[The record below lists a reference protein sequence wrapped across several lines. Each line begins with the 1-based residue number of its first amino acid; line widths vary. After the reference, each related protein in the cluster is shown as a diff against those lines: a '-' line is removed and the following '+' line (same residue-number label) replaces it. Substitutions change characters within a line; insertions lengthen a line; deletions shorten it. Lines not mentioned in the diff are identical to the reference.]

1 MADRDAL
8 CEKMDIA
15 HRAESTQDELDKARD
30 APLAVED
37 YFPIIEFTK
46 KETNKVQRS
55 APPRSSVLT
64 CAEADTMMDME
75 EKETLVRRKE
85 SQGEREITCD
95 NALKIDEA
103 HVNATIKLTA
113 ERNETIAVMV
123 KEKEDLVQQRDE
135 ACRING
141 NALATAKVTHEQI
154 SFGLSVTDWF
164 KVEFTDL
171 LKQMDDI
178 HKSLRADLDDL
189 HQKTDSMERHECS
202 LVMSM
207 HETNALH
214 AGSRQGDQRERDLET
229 ILVAEL
235 DAMRQT
241 MDVMSKEK
249 NLLSMS
255 LGQEFMNRETN
266 LLSTIN
272 KLTAEL
278 EDMRQTI
285 DVKNKENDSLER
297 LHAETLPLATSVLV
311 KEQHNLF
318 LLEENRQ
325 LKKSLKLC
333 QEECDEAR
341 QAKKESTNL
350 HNIIQNELTESLC
363 SLEQLRVEN
372 KAMEEQ
378 AVVLANEL
386 ASCEAELLK
395 CQIDLCGLEH
405 SIKDL
410 MAGRDALE
418 EMTDANTW
426 LAAELDS
433 AHQSIVLLERH
444 NSSLVVSM
452 QHAQTIC
459 EQSQEDVSGANE
471 SMMSY
476 MTLYEESLQSQG
488 QHVAERSTL
497 EEEHMKTT
505 IKLTAELNA
514 LETANTTH
522 EHIRVV
528 SFHKSKTILV
538 EVTDLI
544 MQIDVITKGITAD
557 LDDVHQKEDLM
568 EKETLHYGRQLA
580 SVWVKNKL
588 LATSVLEKDESIKEL
603 AREIEE
609 TRDKVLQVQHE
620 RDSLKVGLEDSR
632 FVIDQLTEQNNEMR
646 DAPDLINRLNT
657 ENKQLKSERDDLSKR
672 IKFLVQ
678 EKESLVEELDEACQ
692 MKDNALNAAEMLR
705 TTIQQEFNDVIN
717 HMESVVAEKN
727 SLALSLKETVI
738 FLEEANN
745 RQKFS
750 QQDNADKENYIKVL
764 SSELCSLRQMAEHM
778 TDKMVVHE
786 DDEENIPREMFPFPR
801 TIRQHQA
808 LSTRKSPLAFSAPAQ
823 GPTAIS
829 APAQAPP
836 SPGFPPAPALL
847 RKKEK
852 EFRM

>member
-1 MADRDAL
+1 MR
-8 CEKMDIA
+8 
-15 HRAESTQDELDKARD
+15 
-30 APLAVED
+30 
-37 YFPIIEFTK
+37 K
-46 KETNKVQRS
+46 K
-55 APPRSSVLT
+55 
-64 CAEADTMMDME
+64 
-75 EKETLVRRKE
+75 
-85 SQGEREITCD
+85 
-95 NALKIDEA
+95 
-103 HVNATIKLTA
+103 
-113 ERNETIAVMV
+113 
-123 KEKEDLVQQRDE
+123 
-135 ACRING
+135 
-141 NALATAKVTHEQI
+141 
-154 SFGLSVTDWF
+154 
-164 KVEFTDL
+164 
-171 LKQMDDI
+171 
-178 HKSLRADLDDL
+178 
-189 HQKTDSMERHECS
+189 
-202 LVMSM
+202 
-207 HETNALH
+207 
-214 AGSRQGDQRERDLET
+214 
-229 ILVAEL
+229 
-235 DAMRQT
+235 

-278 EDMRQTI
+278 EDMCQTI
-285 DVKNKENDSLER
+285 DVMNKEKASLER

-341 QAKKESTNL
+341 QAKKESINL
-350 HNIIQNELTESLC
+350 HNIIQNELTESLY

-372 KAMEEQ
+372 KAMQEQ

-386 ASCEAELLK
+386 AECEAELLK

-405 SIKDL
+405 SIKDS

-418 EMTDANTW
+418 EMTDANTG

-433 AHQSIVLLERH
+433 AHQSIVFLERH

-452 QHAQTIC
+452 QHAQTIS
-459 EQSQEDVSGANE
+459 EQSQEDLRRANE

-497 EEEHMKTT
+497 DEEHMKTT

-514 LETANTTH
+514 LETANKTH
-522 EHIRVV
+522 EHIRVL
-528 SFHKSKTILV
+528 SFHKSKTIQV

-544 MQIDVITKGITAD
+544 KQINVITQGITAD
-557 LDDVHQKEDLM
+557 LM
-568 EKETLHYGRQLA
+568 MY
-580 SVWVKNKL
+580 SVWVKNQS
-588 LATSVLEKDESIKEL
+588 LATCVSEKDESIKEL

-609 TRDKVLQVQHE
+609 TRDRVLQVQHE

-632 FVIDQLTEQNNEMR
+632 FVIYQLTEQNNEIR
-646 DAPDLINRLNT
+646 DAPDLINLLNT
-657 ENKQLKSERDDLSKR
+657 ENLQLKFERDDLSKR
-672 IKFLVQ
+672 IKLLVQ
-678 EKESLVEELDEACQ
+678 EKESLVQELDEACQ
-692 MKDNALNAAEMLR
+692 TKDNALDAAEMLR

-745 RQKFS
+745 RQKLS
-750 QQDNADKENYIKVL
+750 QLDNADKENYIKAL
-764 SSELCSLRQMAEHM
+764 SSELCSLRQKAEHM

-786 DDEENIPREMFPFPR
+786 DDEGNIPREMFPFPR

-808 LSTRKSPLAFSAPAQ
+808 LSTRKSPSAFSAPAQ
-823 GPTAIS
+823 SPTAIS

-852 EFRM
+852 EFCM